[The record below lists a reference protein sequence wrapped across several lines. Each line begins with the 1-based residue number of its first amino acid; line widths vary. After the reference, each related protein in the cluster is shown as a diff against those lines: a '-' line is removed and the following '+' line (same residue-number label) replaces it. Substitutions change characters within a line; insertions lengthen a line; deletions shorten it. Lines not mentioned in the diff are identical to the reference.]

1 MVRRRSQT
9 PSALAVAIV
18 VVIPAPVS
26 IAENFATNT
35 DIAVSLNFTEALC
48 ILDLDGIGAAALR
61 NLSSRSLLALGK
73 HLRCL
78 VTRYRILLEHVVGHL
93 IDGYLIVCSGRRSQN
108 RHYFLSFDQV
118 QRNSA
123 LLGLLVGL
131 ITSLKASSSWPSC
144 FRASQCPETVAW
156 NFCQARFPFF
166 NSYQV

>member
-26 IAENFATNT
+26 IAENFATDT
-35 DIAVSLNFTEALC
+35 DIAVGLNFTEALC
-48 ILDLDGIGAAALR
+48 ILDLDGISAAALR

-78 VTRYRILLEHVVGHL
+78 VTRYRILLEHVVGDI

-108 RHYFLSFDQV
+108 RHCFLSFDQV
-118 QRNSA
+118 QRNSV
-123 LLGLLVGL
+123 LLGLLMGL
-131 ITSLKASSSWPSC
+131 TTSRKASSSWPVLLP
-144 FRASQCPETVAW
+144 REPI
-156 NFCQARFPFF
+156 PG
-166 NSYQV
+166 NSYLELCQ